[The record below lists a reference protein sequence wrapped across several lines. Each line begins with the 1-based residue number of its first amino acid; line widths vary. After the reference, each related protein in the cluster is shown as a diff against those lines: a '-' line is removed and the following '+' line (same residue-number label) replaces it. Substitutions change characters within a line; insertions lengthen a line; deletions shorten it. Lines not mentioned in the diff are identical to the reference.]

1 MKFKGIT
8 DDTDGR
14 RGEKRTGS
22 KKKKHIMKGKDAP
35 QKYHKTP

>member
-22 KKKKHIMKGKDAP
+22 RKHIMKGKDAP

>member
-14 RGEKRTGS
+14 RGGEKRTGS
-22 KKKKHIMKGKDAP
+22 KKHIMKGKDAP

>member
-22 KKKKHIMKGKDAP
+22 KKHIMKGKDAP
-35 QKYHKTP
+35 PKKYHKTP